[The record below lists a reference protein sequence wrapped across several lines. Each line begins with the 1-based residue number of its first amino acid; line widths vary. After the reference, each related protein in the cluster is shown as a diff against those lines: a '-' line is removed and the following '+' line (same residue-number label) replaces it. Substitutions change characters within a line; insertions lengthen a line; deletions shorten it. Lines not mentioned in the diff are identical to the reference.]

1 MKSNY
6 ATIFGVSLKSL
17 ICTAVLSAWVVSASH
32 SQTTIIGRLVGVDP
46 TVADSVNIALK
57 DGTGE
62 TIYSQTHL
70 SRSNTFSLSS
80 RETGGLLLDIT
91 CPGFNPA
98 QAAILTIG
106 STSDTVEVQ
115 LSPVSKRHEESRIT
129 FLDSTSLVAK
139 FARLHMKSRYR
150 LNVRYANER
159 NRFLETGGDMDSF
172 KADWTDD
179 ARLITNGLLQEMEP
193 ILRQELIMQYLEMY
207 ALSPQGTSNDSIKK
221 WIPEIPPESPAW
233 CFHLNLYSL
242 AYYYHLNDWSSYVD
256 EMIAKNPGRNFRAML
271 LADRAQ
277 LALAYRDT
285 TTFMQTLTV
294 LTSDYSDT
302 KWAARTYRLIHPI
315 LRTGDTVPLFN
326 LRSIDDTL
334 AYISSKQMLGKVYLI
349 DFWGTWCG
357 PCIGEMPY
365 LHKAYERSKG
375 KGFTIVSIAL
385 DEVANVERF
394 RKNKWHM
401 PWLNACVG
409 NDRQNATI
417 LAFGVPHY
425 PFPILVDSKGIIV
438 ALEDELRGDRLEH
451 TLEKFVNP
459 VQWQR
464 EELLVQRLDDLC
476 TQTKQQGKESVL
488 RRFLP
493 VERQDHI
500 RQLILK
506 GEFDKATA
514 LVEESQTQMK
524 LFAEAK
530 IRLMD
535 IEFSFSA
542 PDAKAVFL
550 AGSFNGWNPTS
561 DTLTKQGNGTWRI
574 TKTLSTGIYCY
585 KFVADGKWFID
596 PQNEKKY
603 YNAEGGENSVVV
615 VSIRAN

>member
-1 MKSNY
+1 LNP
-6 ATIFGVSLKSL
+6 AI
-17 ICTAVLSAWVVSASH
+17 
-32 SQTTIIGRLVGVDP
+32 
-46 TVADSVNIALK
+46 ADSVIIALK

-62 TIYSQTHL
+62 VIYSQAHL
-70 SRSNTFSLSS
+70 SGCNTFNLSS
-80 RETGGLLLDIT
+80 QEKGGLLLDVA

-98 QAAILTIG
+98 QAAILTIE

-115 LSPVSKRHEESRIT
+115 LSPLSKRHEESRIT
-129 FLDSTSLVAK
+129 FLDSTSLVAR
-139 FARLHMKSRYR
+139 FALLHMKSRYR

-159 NRFLETGGDMDSF
+159 NRFLETGGDMESF
-172 KADWTDD
+172 KFDWTDD
-179 ARLITNGLLQEMEP
+179 ARLTTNRLQQEKGP
-193 ILRQELIMQYLEMY
+193 ILRQELIIQYLEMY
-207 ALSPQGTSNDSIKK
+207 ALSPQGTSKDSLKK

-233 CFHLNLYSL
+233 CFHSNLYTL
-242 AYYYHLNDWSSYVD
+242 AYSFHLNNWSSYVD
-256 EMIAKNPGRNFRAML
+256 EMIARNPGRNFRAML
-271 LADRAQ
+271 LADRAR
-277 LALAYRDT
+277 LALAYGDT

-294 LTSDYSDT
+294 LTSDFSDT
-302 KWAARTYRLIHPI
+302 KWAAATYRLIHPI
-315 LRTGDTVPLFN
+315 LRTGNTVPLFN
-326 LRSIDDTL
+326 LRSLDDTL
-334 AYISSKQMLGKVYLI
+334 GYISSTKMIGKVYLI

-365 LHKAYERSKG
+365 LQKAYERFKG

-409 NDRQNATI
+409 NDRHNATI

-425 PFPILVDSKGIIV
+425 PFPILVDSRGIIV

-451 TLEKFVNP
+451 TLEKYVNP
-459 VQWQR
+459 EQWQR
-464 EELLVQRLDDLC
+464 EESLVQHLDDLC

-514 LVEESQTQMK
+514 LVEESQTQIT

-535 IEFSFSA
+535 IKFSFSA

-550 AGSFNGWNPTS
+550 AGSFNGWS
-561 DTLTKQGNGTWRI
+561 LSADRLKKQRNGTWTI
-574 TKTLSTGIYCY
+574 TKTLSTGIHCY

-603 YNAEGGENSVVV
+603 YNAEGGENSVLF
-615 VSIRAN
+615 VSIQTK